1 MAAFRQAA
9 RGRGWLERDELLK
22 AVSLVLGY
30 QRLGPKIEEALRG
43 HLRAAIRRRII
54 ETEGASL
61 VRAGTGTMADY
72 GLDELRETFRSVM
85 RKGTNYEREDVIHAL
100 ARYLGFARVT
110 DTSRD
115 AIKSA
120 INSAIRQGI
129 LGYEGAW
136 CGVLI
141 DR

>member
-1 MAAFRQAA
+1 MAAFRQAT

-22 AVSLVLGY
+22 AVSVTLGY

-43 HLRAAIRRRII
+43 HLRAAIRRRIV
-54 ETEGASL
+54 EADGASL
-61 VRAGTGTMADY
+61 VRTGTGTLSDY

-85 RKGTNYEREDVIHAL
+85 RKGGSYEREDVIRAL

-115 AIKSA
+115 AIRSA
-120 INSAIRQGI
+120 INSAIRHGV
-129 LGYEGAW
+129 LGYEGSVIW
-136 CGVLI
+136 
-141 DR
+141 REE

>member
-1 MAAFRQAA
+1 MVSPDPKCERAALRSV
-9 RGRGWLERDELLK
+9 WCPPI
-22 AVSLVLGY
+22 LGY
-30 QRLGPKIEEALRG
+30 QRKGPKIEEALRN

-54 ETEGASL
+54 EADGPSL

-72 GLDELRETFRSVM
+72 DLEELRETFRSVM
-85 RKGTNYEREDVIHAL
+85 RKGTRYEREDVIHAL

-120 INSAIRQGI
+120 INSAIRH
-129 LGYEGAW
+129 
-136 CGVLI
+136 GVLNYDGTVI
-141 DR
+141 WRED